1 MESQTPMMEQYHK
14 IKKGH
19 PDSILFFRLGD
30 FYEMFFEDAK
40 TASKVL
46 GLTLTSRNK
55 SIKNST
61 PLCGVPHHSA
71 EQYCNKLLKNG
82 YKVAICEQ
90 VENPKEA
97 QGVVERKVVK
107 ILTPGTILD
116 SENLESKSNNYIASV
131 YLSDKGSAISYC
143 DISTGELRVSSL
155 DNQSDVLDEI
165 IRLEPKEILIDQRQR
180 EKLSLIKRSFNPLV
194 TEIDE
199 WRWDYKNS
207 RDILLEHLNVA
218 RLESFGI
225 DEHHGDM
232 ISCGVLLS
240 YLSETQMDFMP
251 DLQEPCFYKP
261 SDYLEID
268 DSTRKNLE
276 ILKPLNDDVQG
287 HCLLSTIDRTS
298 SAMGGRLIKQWLNY
312 PLKNTDDMIKRLDS
326 VDELIK
332 APQLRDRTIRELK
345 KINDIER
352 LIGRISTAGA
362 KPKDLAGLRD
372 SAFSIAEIKYVM
384 SDFNSK
390 LLSSIYN
397 ELDELTDIKE
407 LLLSALVEQPPHS
420 SRDGGI
426 FKEGFDKEL
435 DQLRSIQNEAKRWIA
450 DLELKEKKSTGI
462 NSLKVG
468 YNKVFGYYIE
478 VTKSN
483 IALVPQS
490 YIRKQTISNAERF
503 ITPELKDFEEKIL
516 NAKEKILDIEAA
528 LFEKLRLSVSDK
540 SARIRKTAFLIA
552 QFDVLCSLA
561 DIADKNGYT
570 KPRINNGEKI
580 DLRDSRHPV
589 VENLDLEDG
598 FVANDISLDKE
609 NQVLL
614 VTGPNMAGKS
624 TLIRQAAIIVLMAQ
638 IGSFVPASKAEIGVV
653 DKIFTRVGASDNLAK
668 GLSTFMVEMV
678 ETAYILRNATERSFV
693 ILDEIG
699 RGTSTFDGMSI
710 AWAVAEY
717 LHDIGVK
724 TLFATHYHELAQ
736 LTHSNPRVKNY
747 NVLVKEYKDKI
758 IFLRKLAPGYSSH
771 SYGIQVARL
780 AGIPQKV
787 ITSSKNMLSNLEKVQ
802 AKLREL
808 MTGEQMFLFD
818 KPDPAD
824 NEIDENTESEILEY
838 LKKID
843 PMNLTPMEA
852 LAKLIEL
859 KDKAGS

>member
-1 MESQTPMMEQYHK
+1 MEQYHK

-116 SENLESKSNNYIASV
+116 SENLESKSNNYIASI

-143 DISTGELRVSSL
+143 DVSTGELRVSSL
-155 DNQSDVLDEI
+155 NNQSDVLDEL

-207 RDILLEHLNVA
+207 KDILLEHLNVA

-225 DEHHGDM
+225 DDHHGDV

-251 DLQEPCFYKP
+251 NLQEPRFYRP

-276 ILKPLNDDVQG
+276 ILRPLNDDAQG
-287 HCLLSTIDRTS
+287 YCLLSTIDRTS

-312 PLKNTDDMIKRLDS
+312 PLKNTDEMIKRLDS

-372 SAFSIAEIKYVM
+372 STFSIAEIKYVM

-390 LLSSIYN
+390 LLKAIYN
-397 ELDELTDIKE
+397 ELDDLADIKK
-407 LLLSALVEQPPHS
+407 LLLSALVEQPPHT
-420 SRDGGI
+420 SREGGI

-435 DQLRSIQNEAKRWIA
+435 DQLRSMQNEAKRWIA
-450 DLELKEKKSTGI
+450 DLELKERKSTGI

-516 NAKEKILDIEAA
+516 NAREKILEIEAA
-528 LFEKLRLSVSDK
+528 LFEKLRLSISDK

-598 FVANDISLDKE
+598 FVANDIFLDRE

-717 LHDIGVK
+717 LHDMGVK

-787 ITSSKNMLSNLEKVQ
+787 ITSSRNMLSNLEKVQ

-824 NEIDENTESEILEY
+824 NEIDESTESEILEY
-838 LKKID
+838 LKEID

-859 KDKAGS
+859 KEKAGN